1 MKTKTFFTALLL
13 TLLSLNTLMAQPNK
27 KRFAFELSGGASL
40 ATSKP
45 GKAELRPGFGFEGTF
60 HYRIAPFAGIYAG
73 WGWNRF
79 GSDES
84 FAGEKNSFEETGYV
98 LGVQYLHPISGG
110 PLSYD
115 LRAGALYNHIEI
127 ERAQGDIVGDTGHGF
142 GYQLAAG
149 ISYNLG
155 KNWSLAPGI
164 KFNALTRDLKME
176 SSVTEL
182 KHNYVSLRIGIVK
195 RF

>member
-1 MKTKTFFTALLL
+1 MSTKTFFTGLML
-13 TLLSLNTLMAQPNK
+13 TLLSVSTLMGQPHE
-27 KRFAFELSGGASL
+27 KRFAFELNGGASL

-45 GKAELRPGFGFEGTF
+45 GQADLKPGFGFEGTF

-79 GSDES
+79 ACEKS
-84 FAGEKNSFEETGYV
+84 FAGEDTSFEETGYV
-98 LGVQYLHPISGG
+98 LGIQYLHPIAKG

-115 LRAGALYNHIEI
+115 LRAGVLYNHIEI
-127 ERAQGDIVGDTGHGF
+127 ENAEGDILGDTGHGL

-149 ISYNLG
+149 INYDLG

-164 KFNALTRDLKME
+164 KFNSLTKDME
-176 SSVTEL
+176 LENVVTQL